1 MTNDNNGSNDKT
13 LMERCRK
20 GEIPEPVRR
29 ASEAENLRGNPVTA
43 RELAERVARGT
54 VVVPANRNHGALRPE
69 AVGEGCSI
77 KVNVNIGISRDAKD
91 YRLEHEKAELAAAL
105 GAHALMD
112 LSCHG
117 TTAPFRR
124 ELAERSPLMLG
135 SVPLYDVPGLTGKP
149 LRDLTE
155 DDFFTAAEQHA
166 RDGIDFLTI
175 HAGLTLKTAERLRK
189 NPRLT
194 RIVSRGGSML
204 FAWMAHTGRENPFYA
219 RFDRLLDLC
228 RKHEVTLSLGDGC
241 RPGCLADATDAS
253 QIEEL
258 ITLGE
263 LTLAARKVGVQVMIE
278 GPGHMAL
285 NEIEANVVLEK
296 RLCHGAPFYVLGP
309 LVTDIA
315 PGYDHITA
323 AIGGALAGKAG
334 ADFLCYVTPAEHLRL
349 PDLNDVRDGIMATR
363 IAAHAAD
370 ISRGLPGA
378 RIPDDRMARAR
389 ADLDWTGMFGE
400 AMDPQRA
407 AAYRKGSSPEEEDT
421 CTMCGDLCAVRTMK
435 KALV

>member
-1 MTNDNNGSNDKT
+1 M
-13 LMERCRK
+13 CRE
-20 GEIPEPVRR
+20 GLVPEPVEK
-29 ASEAENLRGNPVTA
+29 AAAAETAAGNPVDA
-43 RELAERVARGT
+43 ALLAERVARGS
-54 VVVPANRNHGALRPE
+54 VVVPANRHHVSLRPR

-77 KVNVNIGISRDAKD
+77 KVNVNIGVSRDAKD
-91 YRLEHEKAELAAAL
+91 YCLEEEKASLAVEL

-117 TTAPFRR
+117 KTADFRR
-124 ELAERSPLMLG
+124 DLVAESPLMLG

-149 LRDLTE
+149 LMDLTG
-155 DDFFTAAEQHA
+155 DDFFTAVEAHA

-175 HAGLTLKTAERLRK
+175 HAGLTLKTADRLRK

-204 FAWMAHTGRENPFYA
+204 FAWMDHTGLENPYYA
-219 RFDRLLDLC
+219 QFDRLLEIC
-228 RKHEVTLSLGDGC
+228 REHEVTLSLGDGC
-241 RPGCLADATDAS
+241 RPGCLADATDPC
-253 QIEEL
+253 QVEEL

-263 LTLAARKVGVQVMIE
+263 LTLAARKAGVQVMIE
-278 GPGHMAL
+278 GPGHMAM
-285 NEIEANVVLEK
+285 NEIEANVLLEK

-309 LVTDIA
+309 LVTDLA

-323 AIGGALAGKAG
+323 AIGGAVAGRAG

-349 PDLNDVRDGIMATR
+349 PDLQDVRDGIIASK

-378 RIPDDRMARAR
+378 RIRDDRMARAR
-389 ADLDWTGMFGE
+389 ADIDWAGMFRESLDPVKAAAFRAGSAPGE
-400 AMDPQRA
+400 A
-407 AAYRKGSSPEEEDT
+407 DT
-421 CTMCGDLCAVRTMK
+421 CTMCGELCAVRTMK
-435 KALV
+435 KVLT